1 MSAREGTGIF
11 THPNSPLD
19 PAVLLNAKYVG

>member
-19 PAVLLNAKYVG
+19 PAVPLNAKYVG